1 MENRAR
7 LSGKMTAVVFSCA
20 IGLAINLV
28 MFNRSWLKKILGL
41 AIVFCLWLGMT
52 FPAGAMLED
61 DRYDGD
67 IFALYAGN
75 GSIVPPKSTLANSL
89 KMGKPTVVV
98 YYLDDSKDC
107 KTYSLTVS
115 RIQEFYGRAM
125 DISPI
130 RVDSLPLKATY
141 EPNEAG
147 FYYRGFVPQ
156 TVIFDAKGKVQLD
169 EVGNTPYEK
178 IDDTLRSMFDLE
190 PRDKSEVLTR
200 RRLNDVNMEMSK

>member
-1 MENRAR
+1 MD
-7 LSGKMTAVVFSCA
+7 C
-20 IGLAINLV
+20 
-28 MFNRSWLKKILGL
+28 LKKVLGL

-178 IDDTLRSMFDLE
+178 IDDTLRSMFDLL
-190 PRDKSEVLTR
+190 PRDTSDVLTR

>member
-1 MENRAR
+1 
-7 LSGKMTAVVFSCA
+7 
-20 IGLAINLV
+20 
-28 MFNRSWLKKILGL
+28 MFKKSWLLNTSWFRSILGL
-41 AIVFCLWLGMT
+41 AIVFCLWMGLT
-52 FPAGAMLED
+52 LPAGAMLED

-98 YYLDDSKDC
+98 YYLDDSEDC
-107 KTYSLTVS
+107 KTYALTVS

-130 RVDSLPLKATY
+130 RVDSLPLKETY

-156 TVIFDAKGKVQLD
+156 TVIFDKAGKVQLD

-178 IDDTLRSMFDLE
+178 IDDTLRSMFDLL

-200 RRLNDVNMEMSK
+200 RRLNDVNIEMSKSK